1 MPVVCPTD
9 ARLCVAYC
17 VVVTQ
22 TPSSDK
28 LTVNPATGALVALE
42 IALPAGL
49 AALVAIFVILSVT
62 GGTVTLGDPS
72 AAVTGVSGWLA
83 LCCLAACIAA
93 SIITSLTNRK
103 SLNRPA
109 RIVLLAM
116 LTRLL
121 AWFLMPVVLA
131 IWSAPDAMNGGAM
144 PCFHIDNTCQ
154 SGLHGL
160 DAIGGLVAAA
170 GSWYAV
176 GIFVILPGLI
186 DVLLVIPAAI
196 WDKLMLSRANA
207 SAYQRSV

>member
-1 MPVVCPTD
+1 MQ
-9 ARLCVAYC
+9 
-17 VVVTQ
+17 TQ
-22 TPSSDK
+22 GNDK
-28 LTVNPATGALVALE
+28 LTISPATGALVALGVA
-42 IALPAGL
+42 IPAGL
-49 AALVAIFVILSVT
+49 AAVVAIFLILSVT
-62 GGTVTLGDPS
+62 GGELSLGDPP
-72 AAVTGVSGWLA
+72 AALAGLSGWLT
-83 LCCLAACIAA
+83 LCCLAACGAA
-93 SIITSLTNRK
+93 LIITSLTNRK

-121 AWFLMPVVLA
+121 AWFLMPIVLA

-170 GSWYAV
+170 GSWYVV
-176 GIFVILPGLI
+176 GIFVVLPGLI